1 MTDEFDRLRAANPAT
16 NTTYTHGDLA
26 AVARRAEMPTPNAPT
41 RFAQGFRLK
50 MASAAMAAT
59 LLTSGGIVALESSS
73 TPLPVLT
80 LGADSSS
87 TAPKSSSLP
96 TSDGL
101 SDSKIAGGSQSSMRI
116 WGSYEF
122 SASDALS
129 SAPSQAPVFRVSGVS
144 DGKGLTIDLAKA
156 LGVFDAAVQIKVTDG
171 DFGIPMTWYEYAT
184 DNGTISVTVSENGA
198 TSWYF
203 SSPVTGVSSDD
214 SLNVNTVTKREL
226 ASWSDAVIDGLRFDL
241 SLGDATYSIYGDQ
254 GSVTYQVLVEG
265 IATDMSVSLSFDNQG
280 TLIWA
285 NGSVATFDRVGNYP
299 LISERDGVDNLSSDS
314 LYGGAPIANTD
325 AVVDGVVS
333 SDEIPAVGS
342 ETVVTPPVFKVL
354 ITSATVQLST
364 QQMTDG
370 SVWLIPTYTFN
381 GTATNEDGTTTE
393 STWSTIAVDPA
404 YLKISVRPNPI
415 AYPIAH

>member
-122 SASDALS
+122 SASDRLS
-129 SAPSQAPVFRVSGVS
+129 SSPDQAPVYRVSGTS
-144 DGKGLTIDLAKA
+144 DGSSLTVELAKA
-156 LGVFDAAVQIKVTDG
+156 LGIFDASVQIKVTDG

-184 DNGTISVTVSENGA
+184 DSGTISVTVSENGA

-226 ASWSDAVIDGLRFDL
+226 ASWSGAVIEGLRYDL
-241 SLGDATYSIYGDQ
+241 SLGDPTYSIYGDQ
-254 GSVTYQVLVEG
+254 GSVSYQVLVEG
-265 IATDMSVSLSFDNQG
+265 IATDISVSLSFDNQG

-314 LYGGAPIANTD
+314 RYGGGRVAMTDQVADVIPSPATDSDSGSD
-325 AVVDGVVS
+325 AVV
-333 SDEIPAVGS
+333 E
-342 ETVVTPPVFKVL
+342 PPVIKVL

-370 SVWLIPTYTFN
+370 SVWLIPMYSYN

-404 YLKISVRPNPI
+404 YLKISVSPTPI
-415 AYPIAH
+415 LY

>member
-16 NTTYTHGDLA
+16 DTTYTHGDLA

-96 TSDGL
+96 TSGGL
-101 SDSKIAGGSQSSMRI
+101 SDSKIAGGSQNSMKI

-129 SAPSQAPVFRVSGVS
+129 SSPSQAPVYRVSGVS

-156 LGVFDAAVQIKVTDG
+156 LGVFDAAVEIKVTDG
-171 DFGIPMTWYEYAT
+171 DYGIPMTWYEYAT

-214 SLNVNTVTKREL
+214 ALNVNTVTKREL
-226 ASWSDAVIDGLRFDL
+226 ASWSDAVLDGLRFDL
-241 SLGDATYSIYGDQ
+241 SLGDPTYSIYGNQ
-254 GSVTYQVLVEG
+254 GSVNFQVFVDG
-265 IATDMSVSLSFDNQG
+265 IETDMAVSLSFDNQG
-280 TLIWA
+280 TLLWA

-314 LYGGAPIANTD
+314 RYGGSPVAKSD
-325 AVVDGVVS
+325 AGFGWYGYSSELSSTEWETFELSPVIVVS
-333 SDEIPAVGS
+333 IA
-342 ETVVTPPVFKVL
+342 
-354 ITSATVQLST
+354 SATVRLST
-364 QQMTDG
+364 QHMTDG
-370 SVWLIPTYTFN
+370 SVWLIPMYSYN
-381 GTATNEDGTTTE
+381 GTATNVDGTTTE

-404 YLKISVRPNPI
+404 YLKISVSPSPI
-415 AYPIAH
+415 LY

>member
-16 NTTYTHGDLA
+16 DTTYTHGDLA

-96 TSDGL
+96 TSGGL
-101 SDSKIAGGSQSSMRI
+101 SDSKIAGGSQSTLRL

-129 SAPSQAPVFRVSGVS
+129 SSPGQAPVYRVSGVS

-156 LGVFDAAVQIKVTDG
+156 LGVFDAAVEIKVTDG
-171 DFGIPMTWYEYAT
+171 DYGIPMTWYEYAT

-226 ASWSDAVIDGLRFDL
+226 ASWSGAVIDGLRFDL
-241 SLGDATYSIYGDQ
+241 SLGEPTYSIYGNQ
-254 GSVTYQVLVEG
+254 GSVSFQVFVDG
-265 IATDMSVSLSFDNQG
+265 IETDMAVSLSFDNQG
-280 TLIWA
+280 TLLWA

-299 LISERDGVDNLSSDS
+299 LISERDGVDNLSSGS
-314 LYGGAPIANTD
+314 MYGGGPGLKTGEVA
-325 AVVDGVVS
+325 DGVAS
-333 SDEIPAVGS
+333 SDGMPDVQSDE
-342 ETVVTPPVFKVL
+342 VVTPPVIKVL
-354 ITSATVQLST
+354 ITSATVRLST
-364 QQMTDG
+364 QYMTDG
-370 SVWLIPTYTFN
+370 SVWMIPTYSYN
-381 GTATNEDGTTTE
+381 GTATNVDGTTTE

-404 YLKISVRPNPI
+404 YLKISVSPSPI
-415 AYPIAH
+415 LY